1 MSNPADGYPS
11 GRPEDPHGD
20 PYYGGPQYGGGEQF
34 GNPQYGAGPYGG
46 QPYGAQQY
54 GAQPFGGQPYG
65 TQPFGAEQYGAMQ
78 PYAQQYGGMQPYGY
92 PPATRKDPAL
102 MLIASLILP
111 GLGTILNGA
120 TGKGIGI
127 MVGYFIGALL
137 SVILIGLPIM
147 FGFWVWGMYDA
158 YQGAKDHNAR
168 HGLP

>member
-1 MSNPADGYPS
+1 MSYPSDGYPS
-11 GRPEDPHGD
+11 GGPEDPYGD
-20 PYYGGPQYGGGEQF
+20 QQFGGQQF
-34 GNPQYGAGPYGG
+34 GNPQFGGQPGQPG
-46 QPYGAQQY
+46 QPYGMPDYGSSGYGSPQF
-54 GAQPFGGQPYG
+54 GAQHYGGMQAYG
-65 TQPFGAEQYGAMQ
+65 
-78 PYAQQYGGMQPYGY
+78 QQHGGMQPYGY
-92 PPATRKDPAL
+92 PPAARKDPAL

-127 MVGYFIGALL
+127 MAGYFIGALL

-158 YQGAKDHNAR
+158 YQGAKMHNAR